1 MNPRWELMISGQ
13 VLEFT
18 DNLTKRERIGIM
30 AEFERLTAHP
40 VLGPDDFPRI
50 DGRGRTHHVRFAGG
64 YGIKFWFDHGE
75 KVVNVMEVGWQ

>member
-1 MNPRWELMISGQ
+1 MSPRWDLMVSGQ

-18 DNLTKRERIGIM
+18 DNLTKRERIRIM

-40 VLGPDDFPRI
+40 VLAPDDLPQT
-50 DGRGRTHHVRFAGG
+50 DGRGRIHYVRFADT

-75 KVVNVMEVGWQ
+75 KAVNIMEVGWQ